1 MTATPTPKRG
11 SWLVALT
18 TALALVLPATPLLAA
33 PSPEAA
39 VNELFARVAANDLGD
54 LDDLVC
60 AERVQSVEESF
71 GELAAFGRLTFS
83 DLQVSL
89 VSQEGDT
96 ALVRAQGTMRIEID
110 EAALRE
116 LVRQMIAAGGEE
128 PTEEQVDS
136 MVDFM
141 RSSMSGEQPIDEEI
155 RVILEGGEW
164 LVCDELGGD
173 EEPDPGYEPSVSQE
187 GMCGLASPEELSALG
202 PLVYD
207 SSDGFAEICTYSY
220 SSFEAYHSV
229 TLSLDRGIA
238 LSDMTQWYPE
248 GQDTSVAGLPAYA
261 VNDTLFVQAQEGVL
275 QVQAYLGEDDA
286 AAGLD
291 PLSVAIQVAELFI
304 PRLSQLP
311 GDPLDGPDP
320 DDGSFPPTDDVDV
333 SGSLCDLLTLAEL
346 NALASPQYADAT
358 GDSGTCTYSSAASDT
373 SFSMVSTSLL
383 LGTSLD
389 ELKSYFPEGEDLSV
403 AGHDAYSAVEQLWVD
418 VDDDTLVVTALTFA
432 ASGDQELDLAVY
444 RQQIAEIVVGRLMA
458 AGG

>member
-1 MTATPTPKRG
+1 MTATSTPKRG
-11 SWLVALT
+11 PWLVALA
-18 TALALVLPATPLLAA
+18 TALSLLLPATPLLAA
-33 PSPEAA
+33 SSPEAA
-39 VNELFARVAANDLGD
+39 VNELFARVAANELGD

-60 AERVQSVEESF
+60 AERIQSVQESF

-96 ALVRAQGTMRIEID
+96 AVVRAQGAMRIEID
-110 EAALRE
+110 EAALRD

-141 RSSMSGEQPIDEEI
+141 RSSMTGEQPLDEEI
-155 RVILEGGEW
+155 RVVREGGEW
-164 LVCDELGGD
+164 LVCDDLDGD
-173 EEPDPGYEPSVSQE
+173 DEPDPGYEPSVSQE
-187 GMCGLASPEELSALG
+187 GMCGLASPEELSALSS
-202 PLVYD
+202 LQYD
-207 SSDGFAEICTYSY
+207 TSQGFGDVCTYST
-220 SSFEAYHSV
+220 SSFDAYHSV

-248 GQDTSVAGLPAYA
+248 GQETSVAGLPAFA
-261 VNDTLFVQAQEGVL
+261 VNDTLFVQVEEGVL

-286 AAGLD
+286 TMGLD
-291 PLSVAIQVAELFI
+291 PLSAAIQVAELFI
-304 PRLSQLP
+304 PRLAQLP
-311 GDPLDGPDP
+311 GDPLDDLDP

-333 SGSLCDLLTLAEL
+333 SGSLCDLLTLEEL

-358 GDSGTCTYSSAASDT
+358 GDSGTCTYSTAASDT

-383 LGTSLD
+383 PGTSLD

-403 AGHDAYSAVEQLWVD
+403 AGHDAYSAIEQLWVD
-418 VDDDTLVVTALTFA
+418 VGDDILVVTAMTFA
-432 ASGDQELDLAVY
+432 TSGDEDLDLAVY
-444 RQQIAEIVVGRLMA
+444 RKQIAEIVTGRLMA